1 MSGVLFIISAPSGG
15 GKSTIAAAVRQR
27 VDGLGYSISH
37 TTRKPRRD
45 EKDGVDYHFVDERTF
60 IEMIEMDAF
69 LEWARV
75 FDNFYGTS
83 LSGIREL
90 TASGRDILL
99 DVDIQGG
106 WNIKTRFPESVLIF
120 LVPPSLQVLE
130 QRLRSRGTDDDTVVR
145 YRMDQASDDIKNC
158 TWYDYIVVNDR
169 LEKAIDETHA
179 IIISERC
186 LTERQLPQIKKMFDF

>member
-1 MSGVLFIISAPSGG
+1 M
-15 GKSTIAAAVRQR
+15 
-27 VDGLGYSISH
+27 
-37 TTRKPRRD
+37 
-45 EKDGVDYHFVDERTF
+45 
-60 IEMIEMDAF
+60 
-69 LEWARV
+69 ARV
-75 FDNFYGTS
+75 FDNLYGTS

>member
-1 MSGVLFIISAPSGG
+1 MSETLFVISAPSGG

-27 VDGLGYSISH
+27 MDGLGYSISH

-45 EKDGVDYHFVDERTF
+45 EQDGVDYHFVDERSFTK
-60 IEMIEMDAF
+60 MIDEGAF

-75 FDNFYGTS
+75 YDHLYGTS

-99 DVDIQGG
+99 DVDVQGG
-106 WNIKTRFPESVLIF
+106 RNIKTRFPESVLIF
-120 LVPPSLQVLE
+120 LVPPSLEVLE
-130 QRLRSRGTDDDTVVR
+130 QRLRERGTDDDGVVR
-145 YRMDQASDDIKNC
+145 GRMDQAADDIKNC
-158 TWYDYIVVNDR
+158 VWYDYIVVNDR

-179 IIISERC
+179 IIISECC
-186 LTERQLPQIKKMFDF
+186 LTKRQLPKIKRMFDL